1 MKRMMPISLLI
12 AALALAM
19 LAGQSG
25 ALEIFRIGG
34 ENFPPPPEA
43 SDPAVTFTPVPW
55 SDFLGKDGFDDG
67 AFAEGI
73 LRPLF
78 LTPEDNIALTSLSRA
93 GGPFSRGCGGY
104 QFLLDGCNATRMVDG
119 DLSTFYVK
127 QPYGFVFQS
136 GDRSSWLIF
145 DLGGAFSV
153 NRVRLI
159 STQGT
164 SLYPDKLLVTTST
177 IPQIVERGSYGGRG
191 SRQDGLF
198 RGRKYPRY
206 HRGRLSHD
214 AGHGG
219 GVADHRDDQQKHG
232 NS

>member
-1 MKRMMPISLLI
+1 MKRTMPISLLI

-19 LAGQSG
+19 LSDRSG

-34 ENFPPPPEA
+34 ENLPPPPEA
-43 SDPAVTFTPVPW
+43 SDSSVTFTPVPW
-55 SDFLGKDGFDDG
+55 SDFLEKDGFDDE
-67 AFAEGI
+67 AFAEEDI

-78 LTPEDNIALTSLSRA
+78 LTPEDNIALTSLTRG

-104 QFLLDGCNATRMVDG
+104 QFLLDGCHATRMVDG
-119 DLSTFYVK
+119 DLSTFYLK
-127 QPYGFVFQS
+127 QPYGYVFQS

-177 IPQIVERGSYGGRG
+177 I
-191 SRQDGLF
+191 
-198 RGRKYPRY
+198 
-206 HRGRLSHD
+206 
-214 AGHGG
+214 
-219 GVADHRDDQQKHG
+219 
-232 NS
+232 